1 MKLANL
7 FQTARAYPIPVLAF
21 SGLILGSIVFLVL
34 RLPVL
39 ANSIWYATLIV
50 GGLPLVWGTLKGMF
64 KGHFASDI
72 IAMLAIIA
80 AILLDQAFAGVIVVL
95 MQSGGEAIEKYG
107 LRRATST
114 LDDLLAR
121 APRMARRKDSAN
133 TIEEIQV
140 EQVKM
145 GDLLV
150 VRQGDLIPV
159 DGTIIAGTAEVDESA
174 LTGEPLPRSKTVGD
188 LVMSGSISES
198 GGFDMRADK
207 VSEESQYSRI
217 VKLVRQA
224 QDEKPPIQR
233 LADRYAVWFTPIALA
248 LSCVAFLITLN
259 PIDVLA
265 VLVVATPC
273 PLILATPIAV
283 ISSVNRAAQ
292 DNIIVKGGAA
302 IEQIGHAQVVAFDK
316 TGTITY
322 GTPSLEE
329 IVSLDE
335 KAGVNELLLKAA
347 SIEQFSSHII
357 AKSLVQE
364 AQKRFHHLERV
375 SHYEESPGLGAE
387 ALIND
392 EMIAV
397 GSRKFIDSIVDGE
410 RSHEDF
416 TVATKGQSLLLQKYQ
431 DDGEGK
437 GRMTA
442 YIAINGRVSGI
453 FYFSDQIRLGVPE
466 MMHRLKSLGVIE
478 TVLLTGDNL
487 ENAVSIA
494 RQAGISNV
502 EANLLPEQK
511 VEIVRKLSEK
521 YKTSVMVGDGINDA
535 PALAAATVG
544 VAMGAHGTG
553 ISAEAADIVL
563 LVDDVTKVADAVY
576 LGQRMLKIAKQG
588 IYVGLGLSF
597 VFMII
602 ASFGF
607 IPPAIG
613 AMLQEVIDASVV
625 LNALRAR

>member
-1 MKLANL
+1 MKSARLC
-7 FQTARAYPIPVLAF
+7 QTARAYPIPVLALV
-21 SGLILGSIVFLVL
+21 GLLLGGIVFLVL
-34 RLPVL
+34 RQPST
-39 ANSIWYATLIV
+39 ANWIWYATLIV
-50 GGLPLVWGTLKGMF
+50 GGLPLVWDTLRGMLRG
-64 KGHFASDI
+64 KFASDI

-95 MQSGGEAIEKYG
+95 MQSGGEAIERYG

-121 APRMARRKDSAN
+121 APRLARRKSPDS
-133 TIEEIQV
+133 TLEEIRV
-140 EQVKM
+140 EQVKI

-159 DGTIIAGTAEVDESA
+159 DGTIVAGTAEVDESA
-174 LTGEPLPRSKTVGD
+174 LTGEPLPRPKTVGD
-188 LVMSGSISES
+188 RVMSGSISES
-198 GGFDMRADK
+198 GGFEMRADK

-217 VKLVRQA
+217 VKLVKQA

-248 LSCVAFLITLN
+248 MSGIAFLITLN
-259 PIDVLA
+259 PVDVLA

-292 DNIIVKGGAA
+292 DSIIVKGGAA

-322 GTPSLEE
+322 GTPGLEK
-329 IVSLDE
+329 IVSLDDYTT
-335 KAGVNELLLKAA
+335 VDELLLKAA
-347 SIEQFSSHII
+347 SLEQFSSHIV

-364 AQKRFHHLERV
+364 AQKRFHRLESV
-375 SHYEESPGLGAE
+375 SDYEETPGLGAE
-387 ALIND
+387 ARILGETIS
-392 EMIAV
+392 V
-397 GSRKFIDSIVDGE
+397 GSRKFMDLLLDGRKHRGE
-410 RSHEDF
+410 FIAD
-416 TVATKGQSLLLQKYQ
+416 TDGQQLLLQQYQ
-431 DDGEGK
+431 DNETGK

-442 YIAINGRVSGI
+442 YVAINGKVAGI

-466 MMHRLKSLGVIE
+466 MMNRLRSLGVVE
-478 TVLLTGDNL
+478 TVLLTGDNT
-487 ENAVSIA
+487 ENALSIA

-511 VEIVRKLSEK
+511 VEIIRRLSEK
-521 YKTSVMVGDGINDA
+521 YKTTIMVGDGINDA

-553 ISAEAADIVL
+553 ISAEAADMVL
-563 LVDDVTKVADAVY
+563 LVDDVTKVADAIDI
-576 LGQRMLKIAKQG
+576 GQRMLKIAKQG

-602 ASFGF
+602 ASFGL